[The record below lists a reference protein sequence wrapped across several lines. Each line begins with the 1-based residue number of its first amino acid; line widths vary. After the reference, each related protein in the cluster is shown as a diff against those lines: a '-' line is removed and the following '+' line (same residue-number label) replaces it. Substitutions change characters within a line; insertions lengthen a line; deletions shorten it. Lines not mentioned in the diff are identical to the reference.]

1 MEAEPKLEELISF
14 GHRAVNAAIK
24 RGASEA
30 EAFLS
35 RISGTSVNIERG
47 QIVKSTKRTDQG
59 LGIRAIY
66 KKAVG
71 FAYTNMLTRKNME
84 DTAVKAF
91 KSAKAS
97 KPDENWIGLPSP
109 RKASETKNTYDKQLT
124 AISSDELVETASV
137 MLNAA
142 EGYDKRVLPIG
153 GGVGTILASS
163 AVVNSHG
170 VEAYDEGTGIEC
182 STETMAREAG
192 EVTPVCFEL
201 NAERVYKID
210 PKWVGREAARQAIS
224 ALKAKKI
231 DSGTFPIIFTQQ
243 AFHSLLYY
251 TLINAVK
258 ADYIQRERS
267 ALKGK
272 IGEEIASNLVTVHDD
287 GLLEGGLQTWKFDGE
302 GVPSQK
308 TLVVEKGILRHF
320 LYNSYTANKIGVKST
335 GNAFRGGLA
344 PYTSTPVL
352 EATNFTF
359 TQGNKSP
366 ENLINEIDDGLIVY
380 NLQGAHSS
388 NPESGEFSVV
398 ATPAWKIEK
407 GSIAYAVK
415 GAMLAGTIFDVLK
428 SVSALG
434 NNTRKIGRLVAPWIR
449 IENVKVIGS

>member
-1 MEAEPKLEELISF
+1 VAEPKLEELMSF
-14 GHRAVNAAIK
+14 GQRAVNAAIK
-24 RGASEA
+24 KGASEA

-35 RISGTSVNIERG
+35 RISSTSVNIERG
-47 QIVKSTKRTDQG
+47 QIVRSVKRTDQG
-59 LGIRAIY
+59 LGVRTIY

-71 FAYTNMLTRKNME
+71 FSYTNMLINKTVE
-84 DTAVKAF
+84 DAAVKAF

-97 KPDENWIGLPSP
+97 KPDKNWLGLPSP
-109 RKASETKNTYDKQLT
+109 GKLSETKNTYDKKLT
-124 AISSDELVETASV
+124 TISPDELVETASV
-137 MLNAA
+137 MLNAV

-153 GGVGTILASS
+153 GGVGTLLTSR

-182 STETMAREAG
+182 SVETIAREAS

-210 PKWVGREAARQAIS
+210 PEWVGKEAARQAIS
-224 ALKAKKI
+224 SLKAKKI
-231 DSGTFPIIFTQQ
+231 ESGTFSIIFTQL
-243 AFHSLLYY
+243 AFHALLYY

-258 ADYIQRERS
+258 ADYVQRERS

-272 IGEEIASNLVTVHDD
+272 IGEEIASNLVTIHDN

-308 TLVVEKGILRHF
+308 TPVVEKGILKHF
-320 LYNSYTANKIGVKST
+320 LYDSYTAKKIGVEST

-344 PYTSTPVL
+344 PYASTPVL

-366 ENLINEIDDGLIVY
+366 ENLINEINNGLIVY
-380 NLQGAHSS
+380 SVQGAHSS

-407 GSIAYAVK
+407 GSVAYAVK

-434 NNTRKIGRLVAPWIR
+434 NNTRKIGRLVAPWIKV
-449 IENVKVIGS
+449 ENVKAIGR